1 MPMDEVARVTKPNPM
16 ANCWR
21 SKPSSHS
28 RIQALDIAS
37 HFSNIL
43 TSQYPAVM
51 IATIVSP
58 GSIPEFVHPPVPG
71 ESHDLYGDSH
81 LDSIKLPVS
90 AARRSPS
97 GSAVS
102 RSIQS
107 ADPLGV
113 ESSFGS
119 RANET
124 STPAPSSRSDP
135 ARESTSGATP
145 VASQDSIEGSSDDI
159 LWARLVENCINGQ
172 ADLVQEILTL
182 SPQLKDSID
191 NVSTAT
197 GMNPLHFAAS
207 RGHEEIVRI
216 LIDQAGAGVDAPDRE
231 GEVRIFPNCGACEMS
246 MAAWWQ
252 CHSNTILTQPFL

>member
-1 MPMDEVARVTKPNPM
+1 
-16 ANCWR
+16 
-21 SKPSSHS
+21 
-28 RIQALDIAS
+28 
-37 HFSNIL
+37 
-43 TSQYPAVM
+43 M

-71 ESHDLYGDSH
+71 ESHELYGDNH

-90 AARRSPS
+90 VTRRSPG
-97 GSAVS
+97 GSAQS
-102 RSIQS
+102 RVIQS

-113 ESSFGS
+113 ESSFLSS
-119 RANET
+119 RTNET
-124 STPAPSSRSDP
+124 SAPSSSSRSDT
-135 ARESTSGATP
+135 AREPTSGATP
-145 VASQDSIEGSSDDI
+145 VVNQDSIEGSSDDI

-172 ADLVQEILTL
+172 ADFVQEILTL
-182 SPQLKDSID
+182 SPQLKESID

-231 GEVRIFPNCGACEMS
+231 GEVRIFLKLWYLRDGDACLLAVPCNM
-246 MAAWWQ
+246 
-252 CHSNTILTQPFL
+252 ILTQAIP